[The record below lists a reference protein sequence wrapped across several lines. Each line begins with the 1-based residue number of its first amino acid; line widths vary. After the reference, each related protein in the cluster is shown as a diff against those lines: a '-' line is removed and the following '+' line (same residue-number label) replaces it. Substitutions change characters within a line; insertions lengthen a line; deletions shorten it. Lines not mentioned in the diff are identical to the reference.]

1 MILNKENYEL
11 AKVNGL
17 LERLRGDEISRR
29 IGEIIPMS
37 EQIALI
43 QDKEKKPD
51 KYEKF
56 QALRTR
62 IKNEVDADIAR
73 FENAEGE

>member
-1 MILNKENYEL
+1 MFFNKENYEL
-11 AKVNGL
+11 AKANGL
-17 LERLRGDEISRR
+17 EERFRGDEISHR
-29 IGEIIPMS
+29 IGLIVPIS
-37 EQIALI
+37 DQIALI

-51 KYEKF
+51 KYEKY